1 MTEDCTVSAVDGNTE
16 ISSPDE
22 LSNAV
27 SEGEPELASEGSIDA
42 LKELDA
48 KSELPDSSVEGGEG
62 IVSLELKADPPGD
75 PETASEGIE
84 EACTSEAPVVDTP
97 GDAYVTLK
105 NGVENDASGTPEAS

>member
-1 MTEDCTVSAVDGNTE
+1 MTDDCTVSVVDGDTE

-27 SEGEPELASEGSIDA
+27 SESEPELATGGGIDA

-62 IVSLELKADPPGD
+62 IVSLELKADPPED

-84 EACTSEAPVVDTP
+84 EACASEVPVVDTP
-97 GDAYVTLK
+97 GDAYVTLE
-105 NGVENDASGTPEAS
+105 NGVEDDASGTPEAS